1 MIKLRKWIKTGIR
14 GPEGSGPQK
23 SSMLV
28 EKEAKKIKVIYETKG
43 MWNIAGESDF
53 EEIEVPTV
61 GQNLE
66 PGEPALPQEGIYV
79 ALPAGAT
86 VSDIKVI
93 KTEKKTIK
101 LNKKLKP
108 APTPT
113 LDEHTP
119 PEYIP
124 NSDIYERD
132 EVFPGV
138 LYKDLGMTKLGD
150 VNVLHLMICPV
161 QYYPRTNK
169 VDLYQRIELE
179 ISYEAETF
187 RGAPTRGGRKRV
199 PPGYEDQILNF
210 DNV

>member
-1 MIKLRKWIKTGIR
+1 VIKLRKWIKTGIR

-28 EKEAKKIKVIYETKG
+28 EKEAKKIKVTYETKG
-43 MWNIAGESDF
+43 MWNIAGESNFD
-53 EEIEVPTV
+53 EIEVPNV

-66 PGEPALPQEGIYV
+66 PGEPALPQEGIYI

-86 VSDIKVI
+86 VSEIKVV
-93 KTEKKTIK
+93 KEEKKTIK

-113 LDEHTP
+113 FDEHEP
-119 PEYIP
+119 PQYIP
-124 NSDIYERD
+124 KTDIYEKD

-138 LYKDLGMTKLGD
+138 LYKDLGKTQLGD
-150 VNVLHLMICPV
+150 VNVLHLMVYPV
-161 QYYPRTNK
+161 QYYPHSNK

-179 ISYEAETF
+179 ISYELGTLRAI
-187 RGAPTRGGRKRV
+187 PTRGGRKRI
-199 PPGYEDQILNF
+199 PSGYEDQILNM
-210 DNV
+210 DNI